1 MILGAWAVLVG
12 LAAVFTVG
20 WLHVDPDRSVQAT
33 GGLAFVFW
41 SLSSLGARSLTV
53 ASGGSTLDVGDDAI
67 AVGML
72 VPAVLSALAVA
83 AARAG
88 AYPPE
93 EEEDNRTHQGVT
105 ND

>member
-1 MILGAWAVLVG
+1 MILGAWGVLVG
-12 LAAVFTVG
+12 LAALFTVG

-41 SLSSLGARSLTV
+41 ALSAIGARNLTV
-53 ASGGSTLDVGDDAI
+53 ASGGATLDVGSDAI

-72 VPAVLSALAVA
+72 IPSILSALAVA

-88 AYPPE
+88 VYPPE
-93 EEEDNRTHQGVT
+93 TDNQTIQGVT